1 MPGKH
6 SLPNHYKN
14 KFDVVSSSGNLDVG
28 KMPNRG
34 LVEMAKALKKGGIAA
49 FSIKEKLLN
58 P

>member
-49 FSIKEKLLN
+49 FSI
-58 P
+58 